1 MSLNKRKQR
10 LYVSGRWSGLFWYAL
25 PMVKSTTEEISVLRI
40 FSVLLLILAGAW
52 GVQASE
58 LTDAIQKRYDTLQ
71 SFRGF
76 FVQTLINASSRETQE
91 RLGTIVFVRP
101 RFIRWETTSPEQE
114 LLIVGKDTVWDYF
127 PEEQT
132 LYRYTV
138 EQVLDSKTM
147 LRFLSGEA
155 NLKEDFTV
163 EDLGMDG
170 EFRHLKLIPKEPEP
184 NLVEGEIWVRPGQ
197 DILEKIKLTDFFGNV
212 NELVLSGLELDV
224 PVDPREFTLEPPKD
238 VEILDG
244 PGE

>member
-1 MSLNKRKQR
+1 M
-10 LYVSGRWSGLFWYAL
+10 
-25 PMVKSTTEEISVLRI
+25 
-40 FSVLLLILAGAW
+40 
-52 GVQASE
+52 
-58 LTDAIQKRYDTLQ
+58 
-71 SFRGF
+71 
-76 FVQTLINASSRETQE
+76 
-91 RLGTIVFVRP
+91 
-101 RFIRWETTSPEQE
+101 
-114 LLIVGKDTVWDYF
+114 
-127 PEEQT
+127 
-132 LYRYTV
+132 

-224 PVDPREFTLEPPKD
+224 PVDLREFTLEPPKD